1 MSANIVDTDQGLKNV
16 QWTYLGVACFVGL
29 LIILFLLAPFP
40 EITVRIRPTS
50 FFQLSLTFLFQDA
63 DMHHQEHIIAE
74 YNPGPL
80 RKQYTLFLGVW
91 CQFCYVGAQVAVAGY
106 FM

>member
-1 MSANIVDTDQGLKNV
+1 M

-29 LIILFLLAPFP
+29 LIILFFFAPFP
-40 EITVRIRPTS
+40 EIT
-50 FFQLSLTFLFQDA
+50 DA
-63 DMHHQEHIIAE
+63 DMHHQEHAIAE

-80 RKQYTLFLGVW
+80 RKQWTLFLGVW
-91 CQFCYVGAQVAVAGY
+91 AQFCYVGAQVAVASY

>member
-1 MSANIVDTDQGLKNV
+1 
-16 QWTYLGVACFVGL
+16 
-29 LIILFLLAPFP
+29 
-40 EITVRIRPTS
+40 
-50 FFQLSLTFLFQDA
+50 
-63 DMHHQEHIIAE
+63 MHHQEHVIAE

-106 FM
+106 FMYVKILTLLAEE